1 MYIVSSELCH
11 DFGTTKYISDQA
23 KVHILNGMAYEIY
36 YDARN
41 NLRSKYKTSCL
52 ASIVN
57 YLEQPEFY
65 ASREFIGSHLC
76 KIEDRPIYIPG
87 QNERMFFIV
96 KGKATEDGYQVEDIS
111 YHGKSVYFMQ
121 RERNML
127 KQIHGQLGFAALHLS
142 SL

>member
-1 MYIVSSELCH
+1 
-11 DFGTTKYISDQA
+11 
-23 KVHILNGMAYEIY
+23 MAYEIY

-41 NLRSKYKTSCL
+41 YLRTKYKTSCL

-96 KGKATEDGYQVEDIS
+96 KGNATEGGYEVEDIS
-111 YHGKSVYFMQ
+111 YHGKSVFFNAKGADYVGTDSWTIGTRCFTFEQ
-121 RERNML
+121 SV
-127 KQIHGQLGFAALHLS
+127 ISCVAAPS
-142 SL
+142 DCV